1 MAFHD
6 FDPYDM
12 MISLHEN
19 QGKIH
24 QHIATMVEAHN
35 TSQTQINDL
44 IKQNSKLRL
53 EITALKAAL
62 REIKLNIKSKDD
74 DNG

>member
-12 MISLHEN
+12 LTALHEN
-19 QGKIH
+19 QAKIH
-24 QHIATMVEAHN
+24 QHIATMIEAHN

-62 REIKLNIKSKDD
+62 REIQLNTKSEEQN
-74 DNG
+74 NG